1 MLHVMDLQ
9 LNYGK
14 KQVLNGISFHLKKG
28 ECIGILGTNGC
39 GKSTLLKILAGV
51 LTPAAGTILYHGE
64 DACSNPKLFV
74 SYAGYVPQDNPL
86 MEELTVKDNLR
97 LWYADSRADLNWEL
111 EHGVLHMLKL
121 HTVLKSRVSTLS
133 GGMKKRI
140 SLGCAL
146 ANRPSVLILDEPM
159 AALDLPC
166 KEELRSYFQM
176 HLQNGGAIVI
186 TTHEEPDLALCSQLY
201 ALKHGIL
208 ESIPDSIRG
217 RQLSEFLQSDQR

>member
-1 MLHVMDLQ
+1 MV
-9 LNYGK
+9 
-14 KQVLNGISFHLKKG
+14 
-28 ECIGILGTNGC
+28 
-39 GKSTLLKILAGV
+39 
-51 LTPAAGTILYHGE
+51 
-64 DACSNPKLFV
+64 
-74 SYAGYVPQDNPL
+74 
-86 MEELTVKDNLR
+86 R
-97 LWYADSRADLNWEL
+97 
-111 EHGVLHMLKL
+111 
-121 HTVLKSRVSTLS
+121 
-133 GGMKKRI
+133 
-140 SLGCAL
+140 L